1 MQKVAFQLENE
12 ARAMKTRI
20 PITPENVPL
29 KTFSPLSPFKTQLR
43 LLQFLGWP
51 LKIANDEAT
60 EVKKRPWSILVLIC
74 YLAYMMSLLAAFGI
88 GFAFSST
95 SVSELNEYWDQQHLT
110 RWERNSLYVITLPNL
125 LWTPVA
131 LYYLYMGLD
140 NKMTPFLKGY
150 AAIAPA
156 HG

>member
-1 MQKVAFQLENE
+1 
-12 ARAMKTRI
+12 MKTRI
-20 PITPENVPL
+20 VITPENVPM

-60 EVKKRPWSILVLIC
+60 EVKKRPWSILVVIGH
-74 YLAYMMSLLAAFGI
+74 LAYMILLLAAFLI

-95 SVSELNEYWDQQHLT
+95 SLSDINEYWEQIHIL

-125 LWTPVA
+125 LLTPVA
-131 LYYLYMGLD
+131 LYSLYMGLD
-140 NKMTPFLKGY
+140 NKMTAFLKGY
-150 AAIAPA
+150 ASIVVNFE
-156 HG
+156 GR